1 MQYVV
6 STIWKHPAEMDKDSM
21 REVQA
26 QWRENDKLVN
36 IYWFEIDST
45 THGSVSIFTSKDA
58 FEANLAMQQAHR
70 KTSTDDHQITRRM
83 RPRESVSQCF
93 MVKRPCRGCMNTAG
107 IMYDPE
113 NRGRTS

>member
-6 STIWKHPAEMDKDSM
+6 STIWKHPAEMDKDRM

-26 QWRENDKLVN
+26 QWRDNDKLVN

-45 THGSVSIFTSKDA
+45 THGSVSIFASKDA

-70 KTSTDDHQITRRM
+70 KTSTDDHQITM
-83 RPRESVSQCF
+83 THEAQGECF
-93 MVKRPCRGCMNTAG
+93 AVLHG
-107 IMYDPE
+107 
-113 NRGRTS
+113 